1 MALGLSTGA
10 VAKLFDGTPAFQTV
24 FDSGKVEIYSGTRPT
39 SADDV
44 VGAGTLLASCPVDAN
59 SFAAVASGTIV
70 GTVPWQETA
79 AIAGGVAQWFRLA
92 AAGDTG
98 VSSTTEARIDGDVA
112 ASGSDLN
119 LSTTTIAINDQV
131 TITQFDLSA

>member
-10 VAKLFDGTPAFQTV
+10 VNQLFDTIFLQV
-24 FDSGKVEIYSGTRPT
+24 MFDSGVVEIRDGTRPA

-44 VGAGTLLASCPVDAN
+44 PTGTVLASHPVPAN
-59 SFAAVASGTIV
+59 SFNPASAKTIV
-70 GTVPWQETA
+70 GITPWSETSA
-79 AIAGGVAQWFRLA
+79 DATGVATWFRLKA
-92 AAGDTG
+92 SGDTG
-98 VSSTTEARIDGDVA
+98 ASSTTEARIDGDVA

-119 LSTTTIAINDQV
+119 LSTTSITITDQV